1 MRKEEKRKGVREKEK
16 SEKEIKGGK
25 ERRWRTG
32 ENTEGVKEEKEVKK
46 GKIKSLFF
54 LFFFI

>member
-1 MRKEEKRKGVREKEK
+1 MRKEEKRNGVREKEK

-32 ENTEGVKEEKEVKK
+32 ENTEGVKEEKRSRRER
-46 GKIKSLFF
+46 
-54 LFFFI
+54 